1 MDLYDEFG
9 NYIGPEIGDS
19 DYEEEEDDEGRDIG
33 DYGQEFEDYDGN
45 GKLILQQDGIND
57 KMIVDDSQ
65 NQIILHEDKKYYPD
79 AEEVY
84 PGVKTVTMDE
94 DAQELN
100 EPLIKPVKQKNFSV
114 FTDESAKLKY
124 DAEFLTTLMHTPNL
138 IRNIVLLG
146 HLHHGKTSFV
156 DILVQSTQEELWDP
170 SNDIRYADTRIDEQQ
185 RKMSIKSTTL
195 SLVLD
200 DLKDKSFLV
209 NIIDCPGHINFT
221 DESAAA
227 IRAADG
233 AIIVIDVVEGVMLH
247 TERLIKQ
254 AVLAKLPICIVSL
267 IRTVSYYYLMSTLCR
282 F

>member
-1 MDLYDEFG
+1 MDYDEFG
-9 NYIGPEIGDS
+9 NYIGPDLEGS
-19 DYEEEEDDEGRDIG
+19 DNEEDGEREFG
-33 DYGQEFEDYDGN
+33 DFENDDFEDHAVSRIDGPMEVQAS
-45 GKLILQQDGIND
+45 L
-57 KMIVDDSQ
+57 
-65 NQIILHEDKKYYPD
+65 NQIVLHEDKKYYPN

-100 EPLIKPVKQKNFSV
+100 EPLIKPVKQKSISV
-114 FTDESAKLKY
+114 ATNDTLKLKY
-124 DAEFLTTLMHTPNL
+124 DPKFLVSLMNTPNL
-138 IRNIVLLG
+138 IRNIVILG

-156 DILVQSTQEELWDP
+156 DILVQAVQEEPWNPTKEL
-170 SNDIRYADTRIDEQQ
+170 RFTDTRIDEQERQ
-185 RKMSIKSTTL
+185 MSIKSTAL

-200 DLKDKSFLV
+200 DVKEKSYLL

-221 DESAAA
+221 DESTAA

-254 AVLAKLPICIVSL
+254 SVIARLPICVVRQTLFFIIVLLL
-267 IRTVSYYYLMSTLCR
+267 IQKFLVG
-282 F
+282 FE